1 MVLLK
6 LFGSFL
12 LLCCLIVGIKKADKK
27 THNTEHHAMAEYITG
42 FIFAF
47 GALYGFYLLWW

>member
-27 THNTEHHAMAEYITG
+27 THNTEHHAMAEYMTG